1 MSIVFYA
8 APMSSATPVSWALAE
23 LEVPHERVHVDLAAG
38 DQRKPEFLRLNP
50 NGKVPTLVVDGT
62 PIFEALAIM
71 TWLGD
76 RYGVARGMWPAAES
90 PQRLLA
96 LSWSTWAYVTYGSV
110 VNRLAYATSERIDSA
125 LRSEGQAKLAR
136 DELQALSS
144 VLETKLAASPYV
156 LGDAFSLADVI
167 VGSVVWYRTLVGAP
181 LDAYPSTKAWLEQC
195 HARPAHR
202 RTMESERAEAS

>member
-8 APMSSATPVSWALAE
+8 APMSSATPVAWALAE
-23 LEVPHERVHVDLAAG
+23 LDVPHERVPVDLAAG

-62 PIFEALAIM
+62 PLFEALAIM

-76 RYGVARGMWPAAES
+76 RYGTANGMWPPADS
-90 PQRLLA
+90 PERLPA
-96 LSWSTWAYVTYGSV
+96 LSWSTWAYVSYGSV
-110 VNRLAYATSERIDSA
+110 VNRLAYASSERIDPS

-136 DELQALSS
+136 DELDALSK
-144 VLETKLAASPYV
+144 VLETKLSAAPYV
-156 LGDAFSLADVI
+156 LGERFSLADVI

-181 LDAYPSTKAWLEQC
+181 LDAYPETTAWLERCQ
-195 HARPAHR
+195 ARPAYKR
-202 RTMESERAEAS
+202 VMESELPKAS

>member
-62 PIFEALAIM
+62 PMFEALAIM

-76 RYGVARGMWPAAES
+76 RYGVAKGMWPAADD
-90 PQRLLA
+90 PARLQA
-96 LSWSTWAYVTYGSV
+96 LSWSTWAYVSYGSV
-110 VNRLAYATSERIDSA
+110 LNRLAYASSERIESS

-136 DELQALSS
+136 EELQALSTI
-144 VLETKLAASPYV
+144 LDEKLAVAPNL
-156 LGDAFSLADVI
+156 LGESFSLTDVI
-167 VGSVVWYRTLVGAP
+167 VASVVWYATLVGVSLEP
-181 LDAYPSTKAWLEQC
+181 YPKVKAWLEGCQ
-195 HARPAHR
+195 ARPAYTR
-202 RTMESERAEAS
+202 VAQAEAPKPS